1 MDGHSYD
8 AAGNLLYDGTH
19 YYFYDAENHLIQ
31 VDGALGFCSTGTGT
45 AATACYVYDAEG
57 RRVHRTGVV
66 TDTCDGT
73 GKRDYVY
80 DLAGHW
86 LLEVNANG
94 TACQSEI
101 YAGGRH
107 LVTYA
112 GGTPLFIH
120 SDWLGT
126 VRRRNSA
133 TYPTYN
139 FESCT
144 SLPFGDGLS
153 CSGGDQSTLH
163 FTGKERDAES
173 GLDNFGARYNSSS
186 MGRFMSPD
194 PLGGH
199 QEDPQTMN
207 RYTYVRNNP
216 LNLTDPTGLDW
227 YLGCTSSD
235 HSGCTQLSDKDKTW
249 VQADKSGNATIVT
262 SDSIRNGDNSASVDQ
277 NGVHVTTGGNTYQGV
292 YYDNPASKTYDSNG
306 NVVDDR
312 NPLTLQG
319 DASKGFGGFT
329 FTLNGNCGNTCLA
342 SGSFQ
347 FAGTPDQARAA
358 LRAAGAWDYGVFD
371 AIDGSNLPFFWPPS
385 RFRSI

>member
-1 MDGHSYD
+1 MQITFSVMSLQISRHHCGTFPPFLTAGGALISSPHGELRKWYPLVVLIRQAETLGESSAPPAWQQNGPYTFTASFTGNNTTNNNRMDGHSYD
-8 AAGNLLYDGTH
+8 TAGNLLYDGTH

-163 FTGKERDAES
+163 FTGKERDHES
-173 GLDNFGARYNSSS
+173 GLDNFGARYNSSN
-186 MGRFMSPD
+186 MGRFESPD
-194 PLGGH
+194 PYNSIIIRQGMKAGGLP
-199 QEDPQTMN
+199 EAAADNFFDGFLDDPQN
-207 RYTYVRNNP
+207 WNKYTYG
-216 LNLTDPTGLDW
+216 LTIP
-227 YLGCTSSD
+227 
-235 HSGCTQLSDKDKTW
+235 
-249 VQADKSGNATIVT
+249 
-262 SDSIRNGDNSASVDQ
+262 SDS
-277 NGVHVTTGGNTYQGV
+277 
-292 YYDNPASKTYDSNG
+292 
-306 NVVDDR
+306 
-312 NPLTLQG
+312 LTQPEQHR
-319 DASKGFGGFT
+319 KMVI
-329 FTLNGNCGNTCLA
+329 TLFL
-342 SGSFQ
+342 SGR
-347 FAGTPDQARAA
+347 T
-358 LRAAGAWDYGVFD
+358 
-371 AIDGSNLPFFWPPS
+371 
-385 RFRSI
+385 